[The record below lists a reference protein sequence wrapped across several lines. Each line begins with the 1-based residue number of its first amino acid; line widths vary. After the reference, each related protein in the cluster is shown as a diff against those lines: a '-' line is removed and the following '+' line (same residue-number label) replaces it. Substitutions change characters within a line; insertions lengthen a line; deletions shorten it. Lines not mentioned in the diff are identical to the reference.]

1 LRICLIVRACAGLTA
16 SRATEREL
24 NENLSPLRRYLE
36 RRDKVYSEIS
46 AHLRADNTVQ
56 QHVRDHLRDFV
67 CWPQRRAGWYFT
79 YPGDRKEPFSRLWYQ
94 PLYVDE
100 KDGILKRT
108 DRLSEEKAR
117 RRARRKPPSRPR
129 RSRSSIESC
138 GESTAS
144 EAIPVRSTAS
154 RRASR

>member
-117 RRARRKPPSRPR
+117 RRARRKPPSRPLDRVALAVDRELR
-129 RSRSSIESC
+129 RID
-138 GESTAS
+138 GF
-144 EAIPVRSTAS
+144 
-154 RRASR
+154 